1 MKVIVPGHRY
11 QMDTRLG
18 NAAELQFYFDGL
30 INMGREC
37 DGVLSQEVIRVL
49 IDRLLFLEAQ
59 MPAKEN
65 TEILL
70 HLRHALR
77 LFEVRAVRRSVE
89 RNEPIEQSPVRLL
102 GHWHK

>member
-1 MKVIVPGHRY
+1 MKVLVPGHLY

-18 NAAELQFYFDGL
+18 NTAELQFYFDGL
-30 INMGREC
+30 INMAPEC

-49 IDRLLFLEAQ
+49 IDRLLFLERQ
-59 MPAKEN
+59 QPAEEN
-65 TEILL
+65 AEILV
-70 HLRHALR
+70 HARHMLR

-89 RNEPIEQSPVRLL
+89 RNEPIEQSPVGPL